1 MFAFVLKYHS
11 PVIKLLLIF
20 AVRPLSIKL
29 PFLPSWCEFP
39 ARTCV
44 ASLAKALS
52 HERDLV
58 PRKLHSRTLFPTQ
71 AGLKDVSAVIRYF
84 S

>member
-1 MFAFVLKYHS
+1 MFAFLLKYHS

-20 AVRPLSIKL
+20 ALRPLSIKL
-29 PFLPSWCEFP
+29 LFLPSWCELSMH
-39 ARTCV
+39 TCV
-44 ASLAKALS
+44 ASVAKALS
-52 HERDLV
+52 HERNLV
-58 PRKLHSRTLFPTQ
+58 PRKLHNCVLLPTQ